1 MANRN
6 RTVSAISLSK
16 LPTMLLRKLS
26 EAVKKDGA
34 AGDRTT
40 RQIQAAYERQ
50 EAELVRSLERT
61 RRVLA
66 LLRTSRRPR
75 GTSEIR
81 PFQCAARLPRRQ
93 KISGE
98 SVRVVGVFELLLAR
112 DRSHEVNLITVSIAA
127 LVGGSMIDI
136 LSIPLDAQWIRTC

>member
-40 RQIQAAYERQ
+40 RQIRAMYERQ
-50 EAELVRSLERT
+50 EAELVCSLDHT
-61 RRVLA
+61 GRVLG
-66 LLRTSRRPR
+66 LLRD
-75 GTSEIR
+75 
-81 PFQCAARLPRRQ
+81 
-93 KISGE
+93 E
-98 SVRVVGVFELLLAR
+98 SMTAGDERNL
-112 DRSHEVNLITVSIAA
+112 VN
-127 LVGGSMIDI
+127 
-136 LSIPLDAQWIRTC
+136 

>member
-6 RTVSAISLSK
+6 RTVSATSLSK

-66 LLRTSRRPR
+66 LLRDEPTTAGNERDSALPVCRPSASPPENLRREREGGRRLRTS
-75 GTSEIR
+75 
-81 PFQCAARLPRRQ
+81 
-93 KISGE
+93 ISQG
-98 SVRVVGVFELLLAR
+98 
-112 DRSHEVNLITVSIAA
+112 
-127 LVGGSMIDI
+127 
-136 LSIPLDAQWIRTC
+136 PKP